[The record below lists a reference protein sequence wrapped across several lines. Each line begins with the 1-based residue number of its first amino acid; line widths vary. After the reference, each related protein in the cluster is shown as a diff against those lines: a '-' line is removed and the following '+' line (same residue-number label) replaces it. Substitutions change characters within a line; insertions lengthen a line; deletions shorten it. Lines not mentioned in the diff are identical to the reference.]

1 MLQILHQTFPL
12 ADGGL
17 LDFNPLS
24 CLWVL
29 LTFLGV
35 LAILYKSAWKNV
47 LAGLKAREDRI
58 RGDIAHAEEARA
70 KAEAT
75 LREYAAQL
83 SQAEEKVRDILNKA
97 TADAHKIAENINASA
112 QAEAEARKEKATA
125 EIEQAKQEALR
136 EIYNQT
142 AELATSIASR
152 IIKRNLNPADQQN
165 LVNEA
170 LDQLQKVG

>member
-1 MLQILHQTFPL
+1 MLPTPIL
-12 ADGGL
+12 ADGL
-17 LDFNPLS
+17 MTIDWAS
-24 CLWVL
+24 DLWILIV
-29 LTFLGV
+29 FSV
-35 LAILYKSAWKNV
+35 MAIILYKTAWKNV

-58 RGDIAHAEEARA
+58 RGDIARAEEAQA
-70 KAEAT
+70 KGEAT

-83 SQAEEKVRDILNKA
+83 AQAEDKVRDILNKA
-97 TADAHKIAENINASA
+97 TAEAHKIAENINAAA

-125 EIEQAKQEALR
+125 EIEQAKHEALR
-136 EIYNQT
+136 QIYDQT